1 MLVFIIFQVSR
12 NYPDVRFIITLSP
25 TLLLYTIKK
34 KKDVTFISMKRFL
47 LITSYIFL
55 LSSYIFA
62 QQKTTGFGGKVVD
75 AQTGEALPFVQV
87 GFVGT
92 TIGTTSDL
100 AGKFFISNTTGHDS
114 VRLQM
119 MGYQPLVLGI
129 KAGTVKRNAKVE
141 LVPKSNVMKTV
152 EIKASKK
159 KRKRYRRRNNP
170 AVELAERV
178 IENKSQNRIQ
188 SLNQFHRR
196 AYEKTIIALDNFYPD
211 FENKALWRKFRFLE
225 NYIDETPFDAT
236 PILTVSIRE
245 KMMEQSHR
253 IKPKQDRTLI
263 TAKRAEG
270 LDQALD
276 VEGIEQSLNSMFAP
290 IDIYDNDIELML
302 NHFTSPLN
310 STIGITFYRF
320 FITDTVTMPI
330 GTDSTL
336 VKCVELSFVPSNV
349 HSYGFTGQMYI
360 ALDSGIAVGNSSVRE
375 EHSYAVVAYNM
386 TVSKNVNLN
395 FVRDLTIVQSYRPA
409 TDNDSIFKKPN
420 NTTEQQTNN
429 STTAIYVPNR
439 CDAYGRMYIHR
450 KLQEMYVH
458 QVRIYFSHDF
468 TPNAEMLPDS
478 LFPRF
483 VHTASLARTKWMR
496 SQWNRE
502 RPITLTTKE
511 TLTDSLRYELA
522 RFPEFQFAKKA
533 ANLYLVGYIPT
544 STVKG
549 ESKFDIGPIFNFL
562 SYNHEEGWRVRFGG
576 MTTAALNTRN
586 FLEGYVAYGF
596 RDQRPKF
603 NTTYKHSFN
612 DKNKHSYDGRL
623 NQLSLIAS
631 YELEAPG
638 QGLGKYTRDNIWSSN
653 DRPHNVQYVLQSVIR
668 YSRQWRNNITF
679 DTWVAAKQYE
689 LAGTLNYEQY
699 QEDGSLKD
707 LRNFSEA
714 EWKGSIS
721 FRPDLS
727 PENRRPGNAGSFSLL
742 RDAPSISITHR
753 IAILDCGLRYQRTD
767 FLSDKRLWLG
777 SFGHIDTRLQSGLV
791 WGRAPYTRLTFPPA
805 NDGLYVS
812 ENAFNTMRPMEF
824 VVDQYV
830 SFFASYHLKGW
841 ILNWIPLIN
850 RLRLREIVG
859 FNMIYGGLSARNN
872 PNLPDDPAVH
882 NAGLF
887 RMPDGVNT
895 LGKTPYM
902 EFNIGIE
909 NILKFIRIDYFRRI
923 TYNDG
928 MDWKQKSFIKIDF
941 KFTL

>member
-1 MLVFIIFQVSR
+1 MKKIILPILFLA
-12 NYPDVRFIITLSP
+12 FLSP
-25 TLLLYTIKK
+25 IFS
-34 KKDVTFISMKRFL
+34 FIA
-47 LITSYIFL
+47 
-55 LSSYIFA
+55 A
-62 QQKTTGFGGKVVD
+62 QQRTTGYGGKVVD

-92 TIGTTSDL
+92 TIGTTTDL
-100 AGKFFISNTTGHDS
+100 AGKFYISNTDGHDS

-119 MGYQPLVLGI
+119 MGYQPLVVAV
-129 KAGTVKRNAKVE
+129 KAGTVKRNAKIA
-141 LVPKSNVMKTV
+141 LTPKSNLMKPV

-159 KRKRYRRRNNP
+159 KRSRYRRRNNP
-170 AVELAERV
+170 AVELAENV
-178 IENKSQNRIQ
+178 IEHKSQNRMQ
-188 SLNQFHRR
+188 GLDQYRRR
-196 AYEKTIIALDNFYPD
+196 AYEKTIIALDDFYPD
-211 FENKALWRKFRFLE
+211 FENKRLWRKFKFLE
-225 NYIDETPFDAT
+225 KYIDETPFDAT
-236 PILTVSIRE
+236 PILIVSMRE

-310 STIGITFYRF
+310 STIGTTFYRF
-320 FITDTVTMPI
+320 FITDTVEMFGVP
-330 GTDSTL
+330 
-336 VKCVELSFVPSNV
+336 CVELSFVPSNV
-349 HSYGFTGQMYI
+349 RSYGFTGQMYV
-360 ALDSGIAVGNSSVRE
+360 ALDSTYSVV
-375 EHSYAVVAYNM
+375 HYNM

-395 FVRDLTIVQSYRPA
+395 FVRDLTIVQNYRLA
-409 TDNDSIFKKPN
+409 TDRDSIFMKNSLSP
-420 NTTEQQTNN
+420 TDTLTN
-429 STTAIYVPNR
+429 SHISALPSYLPDR
-439 CDAYGRMYIHR
+439 CDAYGRMYIHK

-458 QVRIYFSHDF
+458 QTRIYFSHDL
-468 TPNAEMLPDS
+468 TPEAEMLPDS

-502 RPITLTTKE
+502 RPIILTSKE

-522 RFPEFQFAKKA
+522 RFPEFQFVKKA

-544 STVKG
+544 STVRS
-549 ESKFDIGPIFNFL
+549 ESKFDLGPIFNFV
-562 SYNHEEGWRVRFGG
+562 SYNHEEGWRVRLGG
-576 MTTAALNTRN
+576 MTTAAFNPRN

-603 NTTYKHSFN
+603 NATYKHSFN
-612 DKNKHSYDGRL
+612 KKDKHSYDGRL
-623 NQLSLIAS
+623 NQLSLMAS

-653 DRPHNVQYVLQSVIR
+653 DRPHSVQYVLQSALR
-668 YSRQWRNNITF
+668 YSRQWRNNISF
-679 DTWVAAKQYE
+679 DTWVAARQYE
-689 LAGTLNYEQY
+689 LAGTLNYQQY
-699 QEDGSLKD
+699 QEDGTLKD
-707 LRNFSEA
+707 LRNFREA
-714 EWKGSIS
+714 EWKGSLS

-742 RDAPSISITHR
+742 RDAPSISISHR
-753 IAILDCGLRYQRTD
+753 VSILDCGLRFQRTD
-767 FLSDKRLWLG
+767 FLSDKRFWLG
-777 SFGHIDTRLQSGLV
+777 SFGHIDTRLQSGMV
-791 WGRAPYTRLTFPPA
+791 WGRAPYTRLTFPSA
-805 NDGLYVS
+805 NDGRYVS
-812 ENAFNTMRPMEF
+812 ENTFNTMRPMEF

-830 SFFASYHLKGW
+830 SFFACYHLKGW

-872 PNLPDDPAVH
+872 PNLPEDPAVH

-887 RMPDGVNT
+887 RMPEGVNT
-895 LGKTPYM
+895 LGKEPYM

-909 NILKFIRIDYFRRI
+909 NIFKFIRIDYFRRI
-923 TYNDG
+923 SYNDG